1 YGSYHRGVWCLAVD
15 TLYVSDDVR
24 VITAM
29 VFWKEECKRHLLAS
43 PKQTALELAIPGQTA
58 TGKESSN
65 PFMAGSLPKTI
76 HFCDSLQSDEDSFKL
91 IELMILCTNFLTM
104 VLDLENTKTS
114 QQSEIAS
121 LKRSSLGDDAS
132 KQGRIDIGDINT
144 DAEITLIDE
153 TQGRIN
159 DIDMLTPRGQR
170 CGKARYDDHRLIHD
184 LLVQNTTMQRE
195 LQELRDRV
203 TTLEQEGSRRGQ
215 LGVLS
220 TFEFRGMSVSWVI
233 EVGQYSARRGDGDIL
248 SIEERSVDVIEFVGV
263 LDIELGGIIQCVDLS
278 GESSRLS
285 CEVEKY
291 SSVYSIGD
299 ERRESSE

>member
-1 YGSYHRGVWCLAVD
+1 MFYY
-15 TLYVSDDVR
+15 
-24 VITAM
+24 
-29 VFWKEECKRHLLAS
+29 E
-43 PKQTALELAIPGQTA
+43 ELAIPGQTA

-159 DIDMLTPRGQR
+159 DIIADEDITLIPKLIIKLLKMVHPYPFNYPTMRLTMKEILAEFIDE
-170 CGKARYDDHRLIHD
+170 GKHEHEEMEI
-184 LLVQNTTMQRE
+184 
-195 LQELRDRV
+195 
-203 TTLEQEGSRRGQ
+203 
-215 LGVLS
+215 
-220 TFEFRGMSVSWVI
+220 FIKEFRTTN
-233 EVGQYSARRGDGDIL
+233 EL
-248 SIEERSVDVIEFVGV
+248 LLKERSCNTPKNGSQWNMFPGALFHNTIAQVMRERPLTVSF
-263 LDIELGGIIQCVDLS
+263 
-278 GESSRLS
+278 
-285 CEVEKY
+285 EKK
-291 SSVYSIGD
+291 S
-299 ERRESSE
+299 